1 MNDVFTRLEEATRE
15 KRRLEEALRT
25 INERIAELEHDAIEA
40 MAELGLNSVAT
51 PTATIYLAAE
61 VWARPA
67 EGAEDDL
74 ADALIAHGMPDLA
87 RRRVMPQ
94 TLSAVVREWV
104 RDGGIPEWARPL
116 IAVAETQRVRVRS
129 K

>member
-1 MNDVFTRLEEATRE
+1 MKDIFSRLEEAVRE

-25 INERIAELEHDAIEA
+25 INERIDELERDAMDA
-40 MAELGLNSVAT
+40 MAELGISSVAT
-51 PTATIYLAAE
+51 PTASIYLAEE

-67 EGAEDDL
+67 AGMEEALAE
-74 ADALIAHGMPDLA
+74 AMVAHGMADLA

-94 TLSAVVREWV
+94 SLSSVVREWL
-104 RDGGIPEWARPL
+104 RDGGIPAWAEPL
-116 IAVAETQRVRVRS
+116 IAVARVHRVRVRS